1 MKKLTKLQDSIIH
14 MLPDDVDIEMNA
26 SDIKINDIRSVVI
39 GKQLFLLQRL
49 GLVSSVKNK
58 GDKTYRWSITEYG
71 IEYRKD
77 NHAQE
82 IKDHVYIPSQRIP
95 SQRMKVTSVGRSDI
109 PPTTPDHFVFV
120 VSEQQIISMLS
131 SRLGVSADEV
141 SMLRQRVRTLEQT
154 LIEYKKQVDLF
165 KRERDTA
172 LEMAESLEDRINQ
185 IDKALK
191 GVRS

>member
-26 SDIKINDIRSVVI
+26 SDIKINDINPVVI

-49 GLVSSVKNK
+49 GLVSSVKNR
-58 GDKTYRWSITEYG
+58 GDKIYRWSITEYG

-77 NHAQE
+77 NNVQE
-82 IKDHVYIPSQRIP
+82 IKDHVYIPSQR
-95 SQRMKVTSVGRSDI
+95 MEVTAVGRSDI

-141 SMLRQRVRTLEQT
+141 SVLRQRVRTLEQT